1 MTVKVVILNAS
12 PRPSGII
19 ARACAVATETAR
31 KAGAETTTAELYRM
45 KYAPCTGCM
54 RCRTTEHCSLPHDAA
69 HDLGEAIREA
79 DLLIIGTPTYW
90 GGMAARLKQ
99 LFERLVP
106 LFMGLSR
113 HGLPQPR
120 LKGHRALVIAACTTP
135 WPFNILFGQSRGAVR
150 EVRKVLG
157 AGGMKIARV
166 EIAGTK
172 PMNGV
177 LPETAARRITRQVAA
192 ALRKTE
198 AYR

>member
-1 MTVKVVILNAS
+1 MTMKVVILNAS

-19 ARACAVATETAR
+19 AQACAVAAEAAR
-31 KAGAETTTAELYRM
+31 TAGAETTTAELCRM
-45 KYAPCTGCM
+45 TYAPCTGCM

-79 DLLIIGTPTYW
+79 DLLIVATPTYW

-198 AYR
+198 AAR